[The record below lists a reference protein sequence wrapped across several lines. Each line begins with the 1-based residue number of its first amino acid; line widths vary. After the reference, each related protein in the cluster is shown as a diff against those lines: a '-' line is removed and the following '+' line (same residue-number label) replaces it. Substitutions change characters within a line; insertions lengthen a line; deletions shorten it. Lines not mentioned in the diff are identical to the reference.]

1 MSEKDFLDFVFDKEG
16 SDPSNRDHKFQRDR
30 VRSLIDENEKPLAL
44 SPLFSDGGY
53 PLIPS
58 FDSDSSLN
66 GCNWS
71 DAVLLE
77 LDSNESLVGE
87 RISKIRSII
96 PSENPIIV
104 KVSSQDELGILELR
118 AAQCDV
124 VLIDAAKE
132 TTETLQ
138 YLVEVARDYHMES
151 IVSISRP

>member
-1 MSEKDFLDFVFDKEG
+1 M
-16 SDPSNRDHKFQRDR
+16 
-30 VRSLIDENEKPLAL
+30 
-44 SPLFSDGGY
+44 
-53 PLIPS
+53 
-58 FDSDSSLN
+58 
-66 GCNWS
+66 
-71 DAVLLE
+71 LE

-118 AAQCDV
+118 SAQCDV

-151 IVSISRP
+151 IVSISRLEDFSKFQKVDTSLLFLIWN